1 MAEAK
6 IRWGILGTGRV
17 AHDFAS
23 DLRLVSDA
31 ALRAVGSRRLE
42 RAREFALKFGIPRAH
57 GSYQELARSD
67 DVDVVYVATP
77 HARHPEDCRLCME
90 HSRAV
95 LCEKPL
101 AVNAREAETIVA
113 LAQRQRIFCMEGMWM
128 RFHPL
133 ILRARSMVQSGEL
146 GEIRLLSAEMGYR
159 THFDARNR
167 YFSLELGGGSL
178 MDRGVYALS
187 LALDLLGPP
196 LEVTGRASMVSTGV
210 DATSHLV
217 LNYSKGAMALLTS
230 SLTCHLRN
238 EAVIVGS
245 LGEIRLH
252 DPFFAPR
259 RLSWKRFAD
268 PASPPEDGPD
278 RPGGVVSRIKS
289 MSLLKR
295 GYDLWGRPLL
305 NLLRPEGGAIAF
317 YTAGRGYQF
326 EASEVN
332 RCLKANL
339 TESPRMPLRESLA
352 LLQITDAMRHS
363 WGLAYPADAQ
373 C

>member
-1 MAEAK
+1 
-6 IRWGILGTGRV
+6 
-17 AHDFAS
+17 
-23 DLRLVSDA
+23 
-31 ALRAVGSRRLE
+31 
-42 RAREFALKFGIPRAH
+42 
-57 GSYQELARSD
+57 
-67 DVDVVYVATP
+67 
-77 HARHPEDCRLCME
+77 ME
-90 HSRAV
+90 HSRGV

-101 AVNAREAETIVA
+101 ALNVREAESIIA
-113 LAQRQRIFCMEGMWM
+113 LAQRQRTFCMEGMWM

-133 ILRARSMVQSGEL
+133 ILKARSMVQSGEL

-178 MDRGVYALS
+178 MDRGVYPLS

-196 LEVTGRASMVSTGV
+196 SEVTGRALMESTGV

-252 DPFFAPR
+252 DPFFAPC

-268 PASPPEDGPD
+268 PPSPPQDGPD

-289 MSLLKR
+289 MPLLKR
-295 GYDLWGRPLL
+295 GFDFCGRPLL
-305 NLLRPEGGAIAF
+305 NLLRPKAKTIAF
-317 YTAGRGYQF
+317 YSAGRGYQF

-352 LLQITDAMRHS
+352 ALQITDAMRHS
-363 WGLAYPADAQ
+363 WGLAYPADAR